1 MFLLLITNTVKNL
14 WDSWNIR
21 AVVLLS
27 LALQVLLILL
37 APIRKRTTQR
47 LWILFIWV
55 SYLLADWAAS
65 FALDTSLA
73 VAKTLIILVIGKI
86 LLLVLDTTS
95 PTVKS
100 QNL

>member
-1 MFLLLITNTVKNL
+1 MINPIPDRLKDI
-14 WDSWNIR
+14 WDEWNIR
-21 AVVLLS
+21 AMILVSLS
-27 LALQVLLILL
+27 MQIILILF
-37 APIRKRTTQR
+37 APFRKS
-47 LWILFIWV
+47 IPKKPVIWLIWS